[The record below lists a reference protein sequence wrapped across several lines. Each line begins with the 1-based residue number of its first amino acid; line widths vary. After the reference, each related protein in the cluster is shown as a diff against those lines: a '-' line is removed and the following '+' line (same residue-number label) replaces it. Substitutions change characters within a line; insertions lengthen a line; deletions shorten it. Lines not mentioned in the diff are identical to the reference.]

1 MQNRWLI
8 LGLSVLFSA
17 MLWVAGRAQAV
28 ITYQGYLRMGG
39 APANGNYDFIFTLYD
54 DAMAGNQVGVQVR
67 INNKLVRNGLYTVEL
82 DFGPHNV
89 IWNALP
95 ARNRWLEIQ
104 VRPAG
109 GGNFIR
115 LAPRVR
121 IHAAP
126 YAWAAFPVGPAAGD
140 LAGNYPNPLVVGFRG
155 LPLAQF
161 NAANPPNVGDFLFWD
176 GGFWRPA
183 GGVGRAGPVNGALL
197 FWNAGAGLWQP
208 MAVPPVVGNVPVWNG
223 NAWVP
228 GVIPPGGP
236 AGGDLFGN
244 YPNPMVAGLRG
255 RPISPNI
262 PQTGQV
268 LKWDG
273 LMWTPA
279 NDLTDGNFTLPFT
292 GGAAVQNG
300 ATFSI
305 ANPAPTGQA
314 VAISGASASTS
325 GTGILG
331 EATATTG
338 EAYGVIGRSASQS
351 GRGVFGEATASSGN
365 TYGMYGRASSSSG
378 VGVFG
383 EATASSGDTRG
394 ILGRSSSTSGVGVLG
409 EATATTGS
417 VYGVHGRSSSSSGAG
432 VFGEATATAGSV
444 YGVQGRSSSTSGVGV
459 FGEATATSGDTRGI
473 LGRSSS
479 TSGVGVFG
487 EATATSGD
495 TRGIL
500 GRSSSTSGVGVF
512 GEATAT
518 SGDTRGILGRS
529 SSTSGVGV
537 FGEATATSG
546 STRGILGRSS
556 SSSGV
561 GVFGEATATSGN
573 TYGIVGRASSTS
585 GVGVLGEATAT
596 TGNTYGGLFQN
607 PSSSGAGVYGYAQA
621 TTGTNFGVVGRS
633 ESPSGRGVVGV
644 AEASTGTNYGVL
656 GRTNSSAN
664 GWGVYAGGRLGAS
677 GTKSFQ
683 IDHPLRPETHF
694 LNHFCIEAPE
704 PYNLYRGTVTLDAQG
719 EAWVQLPD
727 YFEAIN
733 RDASYHLTPIGAAMP
748 NLHVAVEI
756 QGNRFKIAGGA
767 PFKKVSWEVKAV
779 RNDPWVQQY
788 GYQTEQEKPK
798 EYQGLYLH
806 PELYGQPKE
815 RGIFYTPTQEPAYQ
829 LPAKP

>member
-39 APANGNYDFIFTLYD
+39 APANGNFDFIFTLYD
-54 DAMAGNQVGVQVR
+54 APMAGNQVGAQVR

-82 DFGPHNV
+82 DFGPQNV
-89 IWNALP
+89 VWANLP
-95 ARNRWLEIQ
+95 NRDRWLEIR
-104 VRPAG
+104 VRRVGDA
-109 GGNFIR
+109 NFML

-183 GGVGRAGPVNGALL
+183 GGAGGAGPVNGALL
-197 FWNAGAGLWQP
+197 FWNAGILRWQP
-208 MAVPPVVGNVPVWNG
+208 MAVAPAVGNVPVWNG

-300 ATFSI
+300 ATFAI
-305 ANPAPTGQA
+305 ANPATTGQA

-331 EATATTG
+331 EATATSG
-338 EAYGVIGRSASQS
+338 SVYGVQGRSSSTS
-351 GRGVFGEATASSGN
+351 GIGVFGEATATSGS
-365 TYGMYGRASSSSG
+365 TRGVVGRSSSTSG

-383 EATASSGDTRG
+383 EATATSGSVYG
-394 ILGRSSSTSGVGVLG
+394 VQGRSSSTSGVGVLG
-409 EATATTGS
+409 EATATS
-417 VYGVHGRSSSSSGAG
+417 
-432 VFGEATATAGSV
+432 GSV

-459 FGEATATSGDTRGI
+459 FGEATATSGSVYGVQ
-473 LGRSSS
+473 GRS
-479 TSGVGVFG
+479 
-487 EATATSGD
+487 
-495 TRGIL
+495 
-500 GRSSSTSGVGVF
+500 
-512 GEATAT
+512 
-518 SGDTRGILGRS
+518 
-529 SSTSGVGV
+529 
-537 FGEATATSG
+537 
-546 STRGILGRSS
+546 
-556 SSSGV
+556 
-561 GVFGEATATSGN
+561 
-573 TYGIVGRASSTS
+573 SSTS

-596 TGNTYGGLFQN
+596 SGSVYGVQGRSSSSSGVGVLGEATATSGSVYGVQGRSSSTSGVGVLGEATATSGNTYGVYGHA
-607 PSSSGAGVYGYAQA
+607 SSTAGVGVFGGATATSGPATGGQFFTRSDNGTGVYGYAYS

-664 GWGVYAGGRLGAS
+664 GWGVFANGRLGAS

-694 LNHFCIEAPE
+694 LNHYCIEAPE
-704 PYNLYRGTVTLDAQG
+704 PYNLYRGTVTLDANG

>member
-39 APANGNYDFIFTLYD
+39 APADGNFDFIFTLYD
-54 DAMAGNQVGVQVR
+54 APMAGNQVGVQVN

-82 DFGPHNV
+82 NFGAAN
-89 IWNALP
+89 IWANLP
-95 ARNRWLEIQ
+95 NRDRWLEVR

-109 GGNFIR
+109 GGNFVT

-161 NAANPPNVGDFLFWD
+161 NAANPPRVGDFLFWD
-176 GGFWRPA
+176 GNLWRPA
-183 GGVGRAGPVNGALL
+183 GGAAGVGGPVNGALL
-197 FWNAGAGLWQP
+197 FWNAGVRLWQP
-208 MAVPPVVGNVPVWNG
+208 MGVAPAVGNVPIWNG

-228 GVIPPGGP
+228 GIVPPGGP

-255 RPISPNI
+255 RPVSPNL

-300 ATFSI
+300 ATFAI

-325 GTGILG
+325 GAGIFG

-378 VGVFG
+378 IGVFGEATATSGSTRGVVGRSSSTSGVGVFG
-383 EATASSGDTRG
+383 EATATSGSVYGVQGRASSDSGIGIFGEATATSGSTRG

-409 EATATTGS
+409 EATATSGNTYG
-417 VYGVHGRSSSSSGAG
+417 VYGHA
-432 VFGEATATAGSV
+432 
-444 YGVQGRSSSTSGVGV
+444 SSTAGVGV
-459 FGEATATSGDTRGI
+459 FGGATATSGPATGGQFFTRSDNG
-473 LGRSSS
+473 
-479 TSGVGVFG
+479 T
-487 EATATSGD
+487 
-495 TRGIL
+495 
-500 GRSSSTSGVGVF
+500 
-512 GEATAT
+512 
-518 SGDTRGILGRS
+518 
-529 SSTSGVGV
+529 
-537 FGEATATSG
+537 
-546 STRGILGRSS
+546 
-556 SSSGV
+556 
-561 GVFGEATATSGN
+561 
-573 TYGIVGRASSTS
+573 
-585 GVGVLGEATAT
+585 
-596 TGNTYGGLFQN
+596 
-607 PSSSGAGVYGYAQA
+607 GVYGYAYS

-664 GWGVYAGGRLGAS
+664 GWGVYANGRLGAS

-704 PYNLYRGTVTLDAQG
+704 PYNLYRGTVTLDANG

-815 RGIFYTPTQEPAYQ
+815 RGVFYMLRAEPAYQ
-829 LPAKP
+829 LPAEP

>member
-39 APANGNYDFIFTLYD
+39 APANGNFDFIFTLYD
-54 DAMAGNQVGVQVR
+54 APMAGNQVGAQVR

-82 DFGPHNV
+82 DFGPQNV

-109 GGNFIR
+109 GGNFMT

-126 YAWAAFPVGPAAGD
+126 YAWAAFPVGPAGGD
-140 LAGNYPNPLVVGFRG
+140 LSGNYPNPLVVGFRG

-161 NAANPPNVGDFLFWD
+161 DRVNNPPKVGDFLFWD
-176 GGFWRPA
+176 GNFWRPA
-183 GGVGRAGPVNGALL
+183 GGAGGAGPVNGALL

-300 ATFSI
+300 ATFAI
-305 ANPAPTGQA
+305 DNPATTGQA
-314 VAISGASASTS
+314 IAISGASASTS

-378 VGVFG
+378 IGVFG
-383 EATASSGDTRG
+383 EATATSGSTRG
-394 ILGRSSSTSGVGVLG
+394 VVGRSSSTSGVGVLG
-409 EATATTGS
+409 EATATSGS
-417 VYGVHGRSSSSSGAG
+417 VYGVQGRSSSTSGAG
-432 VFGEATATAGSV
+432 VFGEATATSGSV

-459 FGEATATSGDTRGI
+459 FGEATATSG
-473 LGRSSS
+473 SVY
-479 TSGVGVFG
+479 GVQ
-487 EATATSGD
+487 
-495 TRGIL
+495 
-500 GRSSSTSGVGVF
+500 
-512 GEATAT
+512 
-518 SGDTRGILGRS
+518 GRS

-546 STRGILGRSS
+546 SVYGVQGRSS
-556 SSSGV
+556 STSGA
-561 GVFGEATATSGN
+561 GVFGEATATSGSV
-573 TYGIVGRASSTS
+573 YGVQGRSSSTS
-585 GVGVLGEATAT
+585 GVGVFGEATAT

-607 PSSSGAGVYGYAQA
+607 PSSSGTGVYGYAQA

-656 GRTNSSAN
+656 GRTNSAN
-664 GWGVYAGGRLGAS
+664 GWGVYANGRLGAS
-677 GTKSFQ
+677 GTKAFQ

-815 RGIFYTPTQEPAYQ
+815 RGVFYMLRAEPAYQ
-829 LPAKP
+829 LPAEP

>member
-8 LGLSVLFSA
+8 LGLSVLVSA

-54 DAMAGNQVGVQVR
+54 DPLAGNQVGVQVR
-67 INNKLVRNGLYTVEL
+67 INNKLVKNGLYTVEL

-236 AGGDLFGN
+236 AGGDLLGN
-244 YPNPMVAGLRG
+244 YPNPTVAGLRG
-255 RPISPNI
+255 RPISQNV
-262 PQTGQV
+262 PQVGQV

-273 LMWTPA
+273 MMWTPA
-279 NDLTDGNFTLPFT
+279 NDLTDSNFTLPFS

-300 ATFSI
+300 ATFAI
-305 ANPAPTGQA
+305 ANPATTGQA
-314 VAISGASASTS
+314 IAISGASASTS

-378 VGVFG
+378 IGVFG
-383 EATASSGDTRG
+383 EATATSGSTRG
-394 ILGRSSSTSGVGVLG
+394 VVGRSSSSSGVGVLG
-409 EATATTGS
+409 EATATS
-417 VYGVHGRSSSSSGAG
+417 
-432 VFGEATATAGSV
+432 GSV
-444 YGVQGRSSSTSGVGV
+444 YGVQGRASSTSGVGV

-479 TSGVGVFG
+479 TSGVGV
-487 EATATSGD
+487 
-495 TRGIL
+495 L
-500 GRSSSTSGVGVF
+500 
-512 GEATAT
+512 
-518 SGDTRGILGRS
+518 
-529 SSTSGVGV
+529 
-537 FGEATATSG
+537 GEATATSG
-546 STRGILGRSS
+546 SVYGVQGRASS
-556 SSSGV
+556 TSGV

-585 GVGVLGEATAT
+585 GVGVLGEATAASGSVYGVQGRASST
-596 TGNTYGGLFQN
+596 SGAGVFGEATATSGNTYGGLFQN

-704 PYNLYRGTVTLDAQG
+704 PYNLYRGTVTLDANG

-815 RGIFYTPTQEPAYQ
+815 RGIFYTPTQEPASH

>member
-39 APANGNYDFIFTLYD
+39 APANGNFDFIFTLYD
-54 DAMAGNQVGVQVR
+54 APMAGNQVGAQVR

-82 DFGPHNV
+82 DFGPQNV
-89 IWNALP
+89 VWANLP
-95 ARNRWLEIQ
+95 NRNRWLEIR
-104 VRPAG
+104 VRRVGDA
-109 GGNFIR
+109 NFML

-176 GGFWRPA
+176 GGSWRPA
-183 GGVGRAGPVNGALL
+183 GGAGGAGLVNGALL

-255 RPISPNI
+255 RPVSPNI

-300 ATFSI
+300 ATFAI

-325 GTGILG
+325 GAGIFGEATATTGEAYGVIGRSASQSGRGVFG

-378 VGVFG
+378 IGVFG
-383 EATASSGDTRG
+383 EATATSGSTRG
-394 ILGRSSSTSGVGVLG
+394 VVGRSSSTSGVGVLG
-409 EATATTGS
+409 EATATS
-417 VYGVHGRSSSSSGAG
+417 
-432 VFGEATATAGSV
+432 GSV

-459 FGEATATSGDTRGI
+459 
-473 LGRSSS
+473 L
-479 TSGVGVFG
+479 
-487 EATATSGD
+487 
-495 TRGIL
+495 
-500 GRSSSTSGVGVF
+500 
-512 GEATAT
+512 
-518 SGDTRGILGRS
+518 
-529 SSTSGVGV
+529 
-537 FGEATATSG
+537 GEATATSG
-546 STRGILGRSS
+546 SVYGVQGRSS
-556 SSSGV
+556 STSGI

-607 PSSSGAGVYGYAQA
+607 PSSNGAGVYGYAQA

-683 IDHPLRPETHF
+683 IDHPLHPETHF

>member
-8 LGLSVLFSA
+8 LGLSVLVSA

-54 DAMAGNQVGVQVR
+54 DPMAGNQVGVQVR

-109 GGNFIR
+109 GGNFMR

-155 LPLAQF
+155 LPLAVF

-183 GGVGRAGPVNGALL
+183 GGAGGAGPVNGALL
-197 FWNAGAGLWQP
+197 FWNAGILRWQP
-208 MAVPPVVGNVPVWNG
+208 MAVPPAVGNVPVWNG

-228 GVIPPGGP
+228 GVILPEGP

-255 RPISPNI
+255 RPVSPNL

-273 LMWTPA
+273 MMWTPA

-300 ATFSI
+300 ATFAI

-325 GTGILG
+325 GAGILG

-338 EAYGVIGRSASQS
+338 EAYGVIGRSASQ
-351 GRGVFGEATASSGN
+351 
-365 TYGMYGRASSSSG
+365 
-378 VGVFG
+378 
-383 EATASSGDTRG
+383 
-394 ILGRSSSTSGVGVLG
+394 
-409 EATATTGS
+409 
-417 VYGVHGRSSSSSGAG
+417 
-432 VFGEATATAGSV
+432 
-444 YGVQGRSSSTSGVGV
+444 SGVGV

-500 GRSSSTSGVGVF
+500 GRSSSSSG
-512 GEATAT
+512 
-518 SGDTRGILGRS
+518 I
-529 SSTSGVGV
+529 GV

-546 STRGILGRSS
+546 STRGVVGRS
-556 SSSGV
+556 
-561 GVFGEATATSGN
+561 
-573 TYGIVGRASSTS
+573 SSTS
-585 GVGVLGEATAT
+585 GVGVLGEATATSGSVYGVQGRSSSSSGIGVFGEATAT

-664 GWGVYAGGRLGAS
+664 GWGVYANGRLGAS

-806 PELYGQPKE
+806 PELYGQPQE
-815 RGIFYTPTQEPAYQ
+815 RGVFYMLRTEPTYQ
-829 LPAKP
+829 LPAEP

>member
-8 LGLSVLFSA
+8 LGLSVLCAA
-17 MLWVAGRAQAV
+17 MLWMTGYAQRP
-28 ITYQGYLRMGG
+28 ITYQGYLRIGG
-39 APANGNYDFIFTLYD
+39 VPADGDYDFIFKLF
-54 DAMAGNQVGVQVR
+54 DAAAGGRQVGRDVR
-67 INNKLVRNGLYTVEL
+67 LERVRVRNGVYTVEL
-82 DFGPHNV
+82 DFGLVWGNE
-89 IWNALP
+89 ARLP
-95 ARNRWLEIQ
+95 GFPNLWMSIQ
-104 VRPAG
+104 VRRVGDAA
-109 GGNFIR
+109 FVQ
-115 LAPRVR
+115 LAPR
-121 IHAAP
+121 IKITPTSLAWHAYVA
-126 YAWAAFPVGPAAGD
+126 
-140 LAGNYPNPLVVGFRG
+140 
-155 LPLAQF
+155 
-161 NAANPPNVGDFLFWD
+161 DFATPT
-176 GGFWRPA
+176 GG
-183 GGVGRAGPVNGALL
+183 
-197 FWNAGAGLWQP
+197 
-208 MAVPPVVGNVPVWNG
+208 
-223 NAWVP
+223 
-228 GVIPPGGP
+228 
-236 AGGDLFGN
+236 AGGDLGGF
-244 YPNPMVAGLRG
+244 YPNPVVVGLVGRPIIFPDQNNPLETGDILFWNGVRWNITGGAPAGPANGAVLFWDAANVRWASSAVGGDLMGAFPNPIVKGLFG
-255 RPISPNI
+255 RPISPNV
-262 PQTGQV
+262 PQAGQV

-273 LMWTPA
+273 TMWTPS
-279 NDLTDGNFTLPFT
+279 NDLTDGNFALPYT
-292 GGAAVQNG
+292 GSAAVPNG
-300 ATFSI
+300 ATFAI

-314 VAISGASASTS
+314 VGIAGASASTS
-325 GTGILG
+325 GAGILG

-378 VGVFG
+378 IGVFG
-383 EATASSGDTRG
+383 EATATSGSTRG
-394 ILGRSSSTSGVGVLG
+394 VVGRSSSTSGVGVLG
-409 EATATTGS
+409 EATATS
-417 VYGVHGRSSSSSGAG
+417 
-432 VFGEATATAGSV
+432 GSV
-444 YGVQGRSSSTSGVGV
+444 YGVQGRSSSTSGAGV
-459 FGEATATSGDTRGI
+459 FGEATASSGNTYGMY
-473 LGRSSS
+473 GRASS

-487 EATATSGD
+487 EATASSGN
-495 TRGIL
+495 TYGMY
-500 GRSSSTSGVGVF
+500 GR
-512 GEATAT
+512 A
-518 SGDTRGILGRS
+518 

-546 STRGILGRSS
+546 SVYGVQGRAS
-556 SSSGV
+556 SSSGI
-561 GVFGEATATSGN
+561 GVFGEATATSGS
-573 TYGIVGRASSTS
+573 TRGVVGRSSSTS
-585 GVGVLGEATAT
+585 GVGVFGEATAT

-704 PYNLYRGTVTLDAQG
+704 PYNLYRGTVTLDARG

-779 RNDPWVQQY
+779 RNDLWVQQY

-806 PELYGQPKE
+806 PELYGQPQE
-815 RGIFYTPTQEPAYQ
+815 RGVFYMLRTEPAYQ
-829 LPAKP
+829 LPVEP

>member
-39 APANGNYDFIFTLYD
+39 APANGNFDFIFTLYD
-54 DAMAGNQVGVQVR
+54 APMAGNQVGAQVR

-82 DFGPHNV
+82 DFGPQNV

-109 GGNFIR
+109 GGNFMT

-126 YAWAAFPVGPAAGD
+126 YAWAAFPVGPAGGD

-161 NAANPPNVGDFLFWD
+161 DRVNNPPKVGDFLFWD
-176 GGFWRPA
+176 GNFWRPA
-183 GGVGRAGPVNGALL
+183 GGAGGAGLVNGALL
-197 FWNAGAGLWQP
+197 FWNAGILRWQP
-208 MAVPPVVGNVPVWNG
+208 MAVAPAVGNVPVWNG

-300 ATFSI
+300 ATFAI

-325 GTGILG
+325 GAGIFG

-378 VGVFG
+378 IGVFG
-383 EATASSGDTRG
+383 EATATSGSTRG
-394 ILGRSSSTSGVGVLG
+394 VVGRSSSTSGVGVLG
-409 EATATTGS
+409 EATATS
-417 VYGVHGRSSSSSGAG
+417 
-432 VFGEATATAGSV
+432 GSV

-459 FGEATATSGDTRGI
+459 F
-473 LGRSSS
+473 
-479 TSGVGVFG
+479 
-487 EATATSGD
+487 
-495 TRGIL
+495 
-500 GRSSSTSGVGVF
+500 
-512 GEATAT
+512 
-518 SGDTRGILGRS
+518 
-529 SSTSGVGV
+529 
-537 FGEATATSG
+537 
-546 STRGILGRSS
+546 
-556 SSSGV
+556 
-561 GVFGEATATSGN
+561 
-573 TYGIVGRASSTS
+573 
-585 GVGVLGEATAT
+585 GEATAT

-694 LNHFCIEAPE
+694 LNHYCIEAPE

-815 RGIFYTPTQEPAYQ
+815 RGVFYMLRAEPAYQ
-829 LPAKP
+829 LPAEP

>member
-300 ATFSI
+300 ATFAI
-305 ANPAPTGQA
+305 ANPATTGQA

-378 VGVFG
+378 IGVFG
-383 EATASSGDTRG
+383 EATATSGSTRG
-394 ILGRSSSTSGVGVLG
+394 VVGRSSSTSGVGVLG
-409 EATATTGS
+409 EATATS
-417 VYGVHGRSSSSSGAG
+417 
-432 VFGEATATAGSV
+432 GSV

-459 FGEATATSGDTRGI
+459 FGEATATSGSVYGVQ
-473 LGRSSS
+473 GR
-479 TSGVGVFG
+479 
-487 EATATSGD
+487 A
-495 TRGIL
+495 
-500 GRSSSTSGVGVF
+500 
-512 GEATAT
+512 
-518 SGDTRGILGRS
+518 

-546 STRGILGRSS
+546 SVYGVQGRSS
-556 SSSGV
+556 STSGV

-815 RGIFYTPTQEPAYQ
+815 RGVFYMLRAEPAYQ
-829 LPAKP
+829 LPAEP

>member
-8 LGLSVLFSA
+8 LGLSVLVSA
-17 MLWVAGRAQAV
+17 MLWVAGRTQAV

-39 APANGNYDFIFTLYD
+39 APANGNFDFIFTLYD
-54 DAMAGNQVGVQVR
+54 APMAGNQVGAQVR

-82 DFGPHNV
+82 DFGPQNV
-89 IWNALP
+89 VWANLP
-95 ARNRWLEIQ
+95 NRNRWLEIR
-104 VRPAG
+104 VRRVGDA
-109 GGNFIR
+109 NFML

-161 NAANPPNVGDFLFWD
+161 DRVNNPPKVGDFLFWD
-176 GGFWRPA
+176 GNFWKPA
-183 GGVGRAGPVNGALL
+183 GGAAGGPVNGALL
-197 FWNAGAGLWQP
+197 FWNAGIRLWQP
-208 MAVPPVVGNVPVWNG
+208 MGVAPAVGNVPVWNG

-255 RPISPNI
+255 RPVSPNI

-300 ATFSI
+300 ATFAI
-305 ANPAPTGQA
+305 ANPATTGQA
-314 VAISGASASTS
+314 IAISGASASTS

-338 EAYGVIGRSASQS
+338 KAYGVIGRSASQS
-351 GRGVFGEATASSGN
+351 GRGVFGEATA
-365 TYGMYGRASSSSG
+365 
-378 VGVFG
+378 
-383 EATASSGDTRG
+383 
-394 ILGRSSSTSGVGVLG
+394 
-409 EATATTGS
+409 TTGN
-417 VYGVHGRSSSSSGAG
+417 
-432 VFGEATATAGSV
+432 
-444 YGVQGRSSSTSGVGV
+444 
-459 FGEATATSGDTRGI
+459 TRGI

-479 TSGVGVFG
+479 TSGVGVF
-487 EATATSGD
+487 
-495 TRGIL
+495 
-500 GRSSSTSGVGVF
+500 
-512 GEATAT
+512 
-518 SGDTRGILGRS
+518 
-529 SSTSGVGV
+529 
-537 FGEATATSG
+537 
-546 STRGILGRSS
+546 
-556 SSSGV
+556 
-561 GVFGEATATSGN
+561 
-573 TYGIVGRASSTS
+573 
-585 GVGVLGEATAT
+585 GEATAT

-704 PYNLYRGTVTLDAQG
+704 PYNLYRGTVTLDADG

>member
-8 LGLSVLFSA
+8 LGLSVLVSA

-82 DFGPHNV
+82 DFGPQNV

-109 GGNFIR
+109 GGNFMT

-176 GGFWRPA
+176 GGSWRPA
-183 GGVGRAGPVNGALL
+183 GGAGGAGLVNGALL

-255 RPISPNI
+255 RPVSPNI

-300 ATFSI
+300 ATFAI
-305 ANPAPTGQA
+305 ANPATTGQA

-325 GTGILG
+325 GAGIFGEATATTGEAYGAIGRSASQSGRGVFG

-378 VGVFG
+378 IGVFG
-383 EATASSGDTRG
+383 EATATSGSTRG
-394 ILGRSSSTSGVGVLG
+394 VVGRSSSTSGVGVLG
-409 EATATTGS
+409 EATATSGS
-417 VYGVHGRSSSSSGAG
+417 VYGVQGRSSSTSGIG
-432 VFGEATATAGSV
+432 VLGEATATSGSV

-459 FGEATATSGDTRGI
+459 
-473 LGRSSS
+473 L
-479 TSGVGVFG
+479 
-487 EATATSGD
+487 
-495 TRGIL
+495 
-500 GRSSSTSGVGVF
+500 
-512 GEATAT
+512 
-518 SGDTRGILGRS
+518 
-529 SSTSGVGV
+529 
-537 FGEATATSG
+537 GEATATSG
-546 STRGILGRSS
+546 SVYGVQGRSS
-556 SSSGV
+556 STSGI

-607 PSSSGAGVYGYAQA
+607 PSSNGAGVYGYAQA

-656 GRTNSSAN
+656 GRTNSSTN

>member
-8 LGLSVLFSA
+8 LGMSVLVSA

-54 DAMAGNQVGVQVR
+54 DPLAGNQVGVQVR

-82 DFGPHNV
+82 DFGPQNV

-155 LPLAQF
+155 LPLAVF

-255 RPISPNI
+255 RPVSPI
-262 PQTGQV
+262 PPQTGQV

-300 ATFSI
+300 ATFAI

-325 GTGILG
+325 GAGILGEATATTGEAYGVIGRSASQSGRGVFG

-378 VGVFG
+378 IGVFG
-383 EATASSGDTRG
+383 EATATSGSTRG
-394 ILGRSSSTSGVGVLG
+394 VVGRSSSTSGVGVLG
-409 EATATTGS
+409 EATATS
-417 VYGVHGRSSSSSGAG
+417 
-432 VFGEATATAGSV
+432 GSV

-459 FGEATATSGDTRGI
+459 
-473 LGRSSS
+473 L
-479 TSGVGVFG
+479 
-487 EATATSGD
+487 
-495 TRGIL
+495 
-500 GRSSSTSGVGVF
+500 
-512 GEATAT
+512 
-518 SGDTRGILGRS
+518 
-529 SSTSGVGV
+529 
-537 FGEATATSG
+537 GEATATSG
-546 STRGILGRSS
+546 SVYGVQGRASS
-556 SSSGV
+556 TSGV
-561 GVFGEATATSGN
+561 GVLGEATATSGSVYGVQGRASSTSGIGVFGEATASSGN

-607 PSSSGAGVYGYAQA
+607 PSSNGAGVYGYAQA

-815 RGIFYTPTQEPAYQ
+815 RGIFYTPAQEPASH

>member
-300 ATFSI
+300 ATFAI
-305 ANPAPTGQA
+305 ANPATTGQA

-378 VGVFG
+378 IGVFG
-383 EATASSGDTRG
+383 EATATSGSTRG
-394 ILGRSSSTSGVGVLG
+394 VVGRSSSTSGVGVLG
-409 EATATTGS
+409 EATATS
-417 VYGVHGRSSSSSGAG
+417 
-432 VFGEATATAGSV
+432 GSV

-459 FGEATATSGDTRGI
+459 FGEATATSGSVYGVQ
-473 LGRSSS
+473 GR
-479 TSGVGVFG
+479 
-487 EATATSGD
+487 A
-495 TRGIL
+495 
-500 GRSSSTSGVGVF
+500 
-512 GEATAT
+512 
-518 SGDTRGILGRS
+518 

-546 STRGILGRSS
+546 SVYGVQGRSS
-556 SSSGV
+556 STSGV

-767 PFKKVSWEVKAV
+767 PYKKVSWEVKAV

-815 RGIFYTPTQEPAYQ
+815 RGVFYMLRAEPAYQ
-829 LPAKP
+829 LPAEP

>member
-1 MQNRWLI
+1 MTMQNRWLI
-8 LGLSVLFSA
+8 LGLSVLVSA

-54 DAMAGNQVGVQVR
+54 DPLAGNQVGVQVR

-155 LPLAQF
+155 LPLAVF

-183 GGVGRAGPVNGALL
+183 GGAGGAGPVNGALL
-197 FWNAGAGLWQP
+197 FWNAGILRWQP
-208 MAVPPVVGNVPVWNG
+208 MAVAPAVGNVPVWNG
-223 NAWVP
+223 NAWAP

-255 RPISPNI
+255 RPVSPNI

-300 ATFSI
+300 TTFAI

-351 GRGVFGEATASSGN
+351 GRGVFGEATATTGEAYGVIGRSASQSGRGVFGEATASSGN

-378 VGVFG
+378 IGVFG
-383 EATASSGDTRG
+383 EATATSGSTRG
-394 ILGRSSSTSGVGVLG
+394 VVGRSSSTSGVGV
-409 EATATTGS
+409 
-417 VYGVHGRSSSSSGAG
+417 
-432 VFGEATATAGSV
+432 FGEATATSGSV

-459 FGEATATSGDTRGI
+459 FGEATATSG
-473 LGRSSS
+473 SVY
-479 TSGVGVFG
+479 GVQ
-487 EATATSGD
+487 
-495 TRGIL
+495 
-500 GRSSSTSGVGVF
+500 
-512 GEATAT
+512 
-518 SGDTRGILGRS
+518 GRS

-546 STRGILGRSS
+546 SVYGVQGRSS
-556 SSSGV
+556 STSGV

-573 TYGIVGRASSTS
+573 TYG
-585 GVGVLGEATAT
+585 
-596 TGNTYGGLFQN
+596 GLFQN
-607 PSSSGAGVYGYAQA
+607 PSSSGTGVYGYAQA

-664 GWGVYAGGRLGAS
+664 GWGVYANGRLGAS
-677 GTKSFQ
+677 GTKAFQ

-815 RGIFYTPTQEPAYQ
+815 RGVFYMLRAEPAYQ
-829 LPAKP
+829 LPAEP

>member
-28 ITYQGYLRMGG
+28 ITYQGYL
-39 APANGNYDFIFTLYD
+39 Y
-54 DAMAGNQVGVQVR
+54 GVQ
-67 INNKLVRNGLYTVEL
+67 
-82 DFGPHNV
+82 
-89 IWNALP
+89 
-95 ARNRWLEIQ
+95 
-104 VRPAG
+104 
-109 GGNFIR
+109 
-115 LAPRVR
+115 
-121 IHAAP
+121 
-126 YAWAAFPVGPAAGD
+126 
-140 LAGNYPNPLVVGFRG
+140 
-155 LPLAQF
+155 
-161 NAANPPNVGDFLFWD
+161 
-176 GGFWRPA
+176 
-183 GGVGRAGPVNGALL
+183 
-197 FWNAGAGLWQP
+197 
-208 MAVPPVVGNVPVWNG
+208 
-223 NAWVP
+223 
-228 GVIPPGGP
+228 
-236 AGGDLFGN
+236 
-244 YPNPMVAGLRG
+244 
-255 RPISPNI
+255 
-262 PQTGQV
+262 
-268 LKWDG
+268 
-273 LMWTPA
+273 
-279 NDLTDGNFTLPFT
+279 
-292 GGAAVQNG
+292 
-300 ATFSI
+300 
-305 ANPAPTGQA
+305 
-314 VAISGASASTS
+314 
-325 GTGILG
+325 
-331 EATATTG
+331 
-338 EAYGVIGRSASQS
+338 
-351 GRGVFGEATASSGN
+351 
-365 TYGMYGRASSSSG
+365 GRASSTSG

-409 EATATTGS
+409 EATATSGS
-417 VYGVHGRSSSSSGAG
+417 VYGVQGRASSTSGVG
-432 VFGEATATAGSV
+432 VFGEATATSGSV

-459 FGEATATSGDTRGI
+459 FGEATAT
-473 LGRSSS
+473 
-479 TSGVGVFG
+479 
-487 EATATSGD
+487 
-495 TRGIL
+495 
-500 GRSSSTSGVGVF
+500 
-512 GEATAT
+512 
-518 SGDTRGILGRS
+518 
-529 SSTSGVGV
+529 
-537 FGEATATSG
+537 
-546 STRGILGRSS
+546 
-556 SSSGV
+556 
-561 GVFGEATATSGN
+561 
-573 TYGIVGRASSTS
+573 
-585 GVGVLGEATAT
+585 

-607 PSSSGAGVYGYAQA
+607 PSSSGICVYGYAQA

>member
-8 LGLSVLFSA
+8 LGLSVLVSA

-39 APANGNYDFIFTLYD
+39 APANGNFDFIFTLYD
-54 DAMAGNQVGVQVR
+54 APMAGNQVGAQVR

-82 DFGPHNV
+82 DFGPQNV
-89 IWNALP
+89 VWANLP
-95 ARNRWLEIQ
+95 NRNRWLEIR
-104 VRPAG
+104 VRRVGDA
-109 GGNFIR
+109 NFML

-183 GGVGRAGPVNGALL
+183 GGAGGAGLVNGALL

-255 RPISPNI
+255 RPVSPNI

-300 ATFSI
+300 ATFAI

-378 VGVFG
+378 IGVFG
-383 EATASSGDTRG
+383 EATATSGSTRG
-394 ILGRSSSTSGVGVLG
+394 VVGRSSSTSGVGVLG
-409 EATATTGS
+409 EATATS
-417 VYGVHGRSSSSSGAG
+417 
-432 VFGEATATAGSV
+432 GSV

-459 FGEATATSGDTRGI
+459 FGEATATSGSVYGVQ
-473 LGRSSS
+473 GRSSS
-479 TSGVGVFG
+479 TSGVGVLG
-487 EATATSGD
+487 EATATTGSVYGVQ
-495 TRGIL
+495 
-500 GRSSSTSGVGVF
+500 GR
-512 GEATAT
+512 A
-518 SGDTRGILGRS
+518 

-546 STRGILGRSS
+546 SVYGVQGRASSTSGI
-556 SSSGV
+556 

-607 PSSSGAGVYGYAQA
+607 PSSSGIGVYGYAQA

-815 RGIFYTPTQEPAYQ
+815 RGVFYMLRAEPAYQ

>member
-155 LPLAQF
+155 LPLAVF

-176 GGFWRPA
+176 GNFWRPA
-183 GGVGRAGPVNGALL
+183 GGAGGAGPVNGALL

-255 RPISPNI
+255 RPVSPNV
-262 PQTGQV
+262 PQVGQV

-273 LMWTPA
+273 LMWTPS

-300 ATFSI
+300 ATFAI

-378 VGVFG
+378 IGVFG
-383 EATASSGDTRG
+383 EATATSGSTRG
-394 ILGRSSSTSGVGVLG
+394 VVGRSSSTSGVGVLG
-409 EATATTGS
+409 EATATS
-417 VYGVHGRSSSSSGAG
+417 
-432 VFGEATATAGSV
+432 GSV

-459 FGEATATSGDTRGI
+459 FGEATATTGSVYGVQ
-473 LGRSSS
+473 GRASS
-479 TSGVGVFG
+479 TSGIGVFG
-487 EATATSGD
+487 EATA
-495 TRGIL
+495 I
-500 GRSSSTSGVGVF
+500 
-512 GEATAT
+512 
-518 SGDTRGILGRS
+518 
-529 SSTSGVGV
+529 
-537 FGEATATSG
+537 
-546 STRGILGRSS
+546 
-556 SSSGV
+556 
-561 GVFGEATATSGN
+561 SGN

-607 PSSSGAGVYGYAQA
+607 PSSSGIGVYGYAQA

-798 EYQGLYLH
+798 GYQGLYLH
-806 PELYGQPKE
+806 PELYGQPQE
-815 RGIFYTPTQEPAYQ
+815 RGVFYMLRTEPTYQ
-829 LPAKP
+829 LPAEP

>member
-1 MQNRWLI
+1 MTMQNRWLI
-8 LGLSVLFSA
+8 LGMSVLVSA

-39 APANGNYDFIFTLYD
+39 APANGNFDFIFTLYD
-54 DAMAGNQVGVQVR
+54 APMAGNQVGAPVR

-82 DFGPHNV
+82 DFGPQNV

-109 GGNFIR
+109 GGNFMT

-183 GGVGRAGPVNGALL
+183 GGAGGAGLVNGALL
-197 FWNAGAGLWQP
+197 FWNAGILRWQP
-208 MAVPPVVGNVPVWNG
+208 MAVAPAVGNVPVWNG

-300 ATFSI
+300 ATFAI
-305 ANPAPTGQA
+305 ANPASTGQA

-365 TYGMYGRASSSSG
+365 TYGMYGRASS
-378 VGVFG
+378 
-383 EATASSGDTRG
+383 T
-394 ILGRSSSTSGVGVLG
+394 
-409 EATATTGS
+409 
-417 VYGVHGRSSSSSGAG
+417 
-432 VFGEATATAGSV
+432 
-444 YGVQGRSSSTSGVGV
+444 
-459 FGEATATSGDTRGI
+459 
-473 LGRSSS
+473 
-479 TSGVGVFG
+479 
-487 EATATSGD
+487 
-495 TRGIL
+495 
-500 GRSSSTSGVGVF
+500 
-512 GEATAT
+512 
-518 SGDTRGILGRS
+518 
-529 SSTSGVGV
+529 
-537 FGEATATSG
+537 
-546 STRGILGRSS
+546 
-556 SSSGV
+556 SGV

-704 PYNLYRGTVTLDAQG
+704 PYNLYRGTVTLDANG

-815 RGIFYTPTQEPAYQ
+815 RGIFYTPAQEPASH

>member
-1 MQNRWLI
+1 MTMQNRWLI
-8 LGLSVLFSA
+8 LGLSVLVSA

-82 DFGPHNV
+82 DFGPQNV

-109 GGNFIR
+109 GGNFMR

-155 LPLAQF
+155 LPLAVF

-183 GGVGRAGPVNGALL
+183 GGAGGAGPVNGALL
-197 FWNAGAGLWQP
+197 FWNAGILRWQP
-208 MAVPPVVGNVPVWNG
+208 MAVAPAVGNVPVWNG

-255 RPISPNI
+255 RPVSPNI

-300 ATFSI
+300 ATFAI

-325 GTGILG
+325 GAGILG

-378 VGVFG
+378 
-383 EATASSGDTRG
+383 
-394 ILGRSSSTSGVGVLG
+394 I
-409 EATATTGS
+409 
-417 VYGVHGRSSSSSGAG
+417 G
-432 VFGEATATAGSV
+432 VFGEATATSGSTR
-444 YGVQGRSSSTSGVGV
+444 GVVGRSSSTSGVGV
-459 FGEATATSGDTRGI
+459 FGEATATSG
-473 LGRSSS
+473 SVY
-479 TSGVGVFG
+479 GVQ
-487 EATATSGD
+487 
-495 TRGIL
+495 
-500 GRSSSTSGVGVF
+500 
-512 GEATAT
+512 
-518 SGDTRGILGRS
+518 GRS

-556 SSSGV
+556 S
-561 GVFGEATATSGN
+561 
-573 TYGIVGRASSTS
+573 TS

-596 TGNTYGGLFQN
+596 SGNTYGVYGHA
-607 PSSSGAGVYGYAQA
+607 SSTAGVGVFGGATATSGPATGGQFFTRSDNGTGVYGYAYS

-664 GWGVYAGGRLGAS
+664 GWGVYANGRLGAS

-694 LNHFCIEAPE
+694 LNHYCIEAPE

-748 NLHVAVEI
+748 NLHVAAEI

-815 RGIFYTPTQEPAYQ
+815 RGVFYMLRAEPAYQ
-829 LPAKP
+829 LPAEP

>member
-8 LGLSVLFSA
+8 LGLSVLVSA

-54 DAMAGNQVGVQVR
+54 DPMAGNQVGVQVR

-109 GGNFIR
+109 GGNFMR

-155 LPLAQF
+155 LPLAVF
-161 NAANPPNVGDFLFWD
+161 NAANPPNVGDFLFWN
-176 GGFWRPA
+176 GNFWRPA
-183 GGVGRAGPVNGALL
+183 GGAGGAGPVNGALL
-197 FWNAGAGLWQP
+197 FWNAGILRWQP
-208 MAVPPVVGNVPVWNG
+208 MAVPPAVGNVPIWNG
-223 NAWVP
+223 NAWAP

-255 RPISPNI
+255 RPVSPNL

-273 LMWTPA
+273 MMWTPA

-300 ATFSI
+300 ATFAI
-305 ANPAPTGQA
+305 ANPASTGQA

-325 GTGILG
+325 GAGILG

-338 EAYGVIGRSASQS
+338 EAYGVIGRSASES

-365 TYGMYGRASSSSG
+365 TYGMYGRASSTSG
-378 VGVFG
+378 VGVLG
-383 EATASSGDTRG
+383 EATATSGDTRGILGRSSSTSGVGVLGEATATSGDTRG

-409 EATATTGS
+409 EATATTGNT
-417 VYGVHGRSSSSSGAG
+417 YGIAGRASSTSGAG
-432 VFGEATATAGSV
+432 VFGEATAT
-444 YGVQGRSSSTSGVGV
+444 T
-459 FGEATATSGDTRGI
+459 
-473 LGRSSS
+473 
-479 TSGVGVFG
+479 
-487 EATATSGD
+487 
-495 TRGIL
+495 
-500 GRSSSTSGVGVF
+500 
-512 GEATAT
+512 
-518 SGDTRGILGRS
+518 
-529 SSTSGVGV
+529 
-537 FGEATATSG
+537 
-546 STRGILGRSS
+546 
-556 SSSGV
+556 
-561 GVFGEATATSGN
+561 GN

-621 TTGTNFGVVGRS
+621 TTGTNYGVVGRS

-815 RGIFYTPTQEPAYQ
+815 RGVFYMLRTEPAYQ
-829 LPAKP
+829 LPAEP

>member
-8 LGLSVLFSA
+8 LGLSVLVSA

-39 APANGNYDFIFTLYD
+39 APANGNFDFIFTLYD
-54 DAMAGNQVGVQVR
+54 APMAGNQVGAQVR

-82 DFGPHNV
+82 DFGPQNV

-109 GGNFIR
+109 GGNFMT

-155 LPLAQF
+155 LPLAVF

-176 GGFWRPA
+176 GNFWKPA

-244 YPNPMVAGLRG
+244 YPNPMVVGLCG
-255 RPISPNI
+255 RPVSPNI
-262 PQTGQV
+262 PRTGQV

-300 ATFSI
+300 ATFAI
-305 ANPAPTGQA
+305 DNPAPTGQA

-351 GRGVFGEATASSGN
+351 GRGVFGEATATTGN
-365 TYGMYGRASSSSG
+365 TYGIVGRASSDSG
-378 VGVFG
+378 IGVFG
-383 EATASSGDTRG
+383 EATATSGSTRG
-394 ILGRSSSTSGVGVLG
+394 VVGRSSSTSGVGVLG
-409 EATATTGS
+409 EATATS
-417 VYGVHGRSSSSSGAG
+417 
-432 VFGEATATAGSV
+432 GSV

-459 FGEATATSGDTRGI
+459 FGEATATSG
-473 LGRSSS
+473 SVY
-479 TSGVGVFG
+479 GVQ
-487 EATATSGD
+487 
-495 TRGIL
+495 
-500 GRSSSTSGVGVF
+500 
-512 GEATAT
+512 
-518 SGDTRGILGRS
+518 GRS

-546 STRGILGRSS
+546 SVYGVQGRSS
-556 SSSGV
+556 STSGVGVFGEATATSGSVYGVQGRASSTSGV

-704 PYNLYRGTVTLDAQG
+704 PYNLYRGTVTLDANG

-767 PFKKVSWEVKAV
+767 PFKKVSWEVKSV

>member
-8 LGLSVLFSA
+8 LGLSVLVSA

-39 APANGNYDFIFTLYD
+39 APANGNFDFIFTLYD
-54 DAMAGNQVGVQVR
+54 APMAGNQVGAQVR

-82 DFGPHNV
+82 DFGPQNV

-109 GGNFIR
+109 GGNFMT

-126 YAWAAFPVGPAAGD
+126 YAWAAFPVGPAGGD

-161 NAANPPNVGDFLFWD
+161 DRVNNPPKVGDFLFWD
-176 GGFWRPA
+176 GSFWKTCRRRCGQDCERRPL
-183 GGVGRAGPVNGALL
+183 VLER
-197 FWNAGAGLWQP
+197 WHTLWQP
-208 MAVPPVVGNVPVWNG
+208 MGVPPAVGNVPVWNG

-255 RPISPNI
+255 RPVSPNI

-351 GRGVFGEATASSGN
+351 GRGVFGEATATTGEAYGVIGRSASQSGRGVFGEATASSGN

-378 VGVFG
+378 IGVFG
-383 EATASSGDTRG
+383 EATATSGSTRG
-394 ILGRSSSTSGVGVLG
+394 VVGRSSSTSGVGVLG
-409 EATATTGS
+409 EATATS
-417 VYGVHGRSSSSSGAG
+417 
-432 VFGEATATAGSV
+432 GSV

-459 FGEATATSGDTRGI
+459 FGEATATSGSVYGVQGRSSSTSGVGVFGEATATSGSVYGVQGRSSSTSGVGVFGEATATTGSTRGI

-487 EATATSGD
+487 EATAT
-495 TRGIL
+495 
-500 GRSSSTSGVGVF
+500 
-512 GEATAT
+512 
-518 SGDTRGILGRS
+518 
-529 SSTSGVGV
+529 
-537 FGEATATSG
+537 
-546 STRGILGRSS
+546 
-556 SSSGV
+556 
-561 GVFGEATATSGN
+561 
-573 TYGIVGRASSTS
+573 
-585 GVGVLGEATAT
+585 

-607 PSSSGAGVYGYAQA
+607 PSSSGTGVYGYAQA

-664 GWGVYAGGRLGAS
+664 GWGVYANGRLGAS
-677 GTKSFQ
+677 GTKAFQ

-704 PYNLYRGTVTLDAQG
+704 PYNLYRGTVTLDAQ
-719 EAWVQLPD
+719 
-727 YFEAIN
+727 
-733 RDASYHLTPIGAAMP
+733 RRSMGATAR
-748 NLHVAVEI
+748 L
-756 QGNRFKIAGGA
+756 
-767 PFKKVSWEVKAV
+767 
-779 RNDPWVQQY
+779 
-788 GYQTEQEKPK
+788 
-798 EYQGLYLH
+798 L
-806 PELYGQPKE
+806 
-815 RGIFYTPTQEPAYQ
+815 RGD
-829 LPAKP
+829 

>member
-1 MQNRWLI
+1 MTMQNRWLI

-155 LPLAQF
+155 LPLAVF

-244 YPNPMVAGLRG
+244 YPNPMVVGLCG
-255 RPISPNI
+255 RPVSPNI
-262 PQTGQV
+262 PRTGQV

-300 ATFSI
+300 ATFAI
-305 ANPAPTGQA
+305 DNPAPTGQA

-351 GRGVFGEATASSGN
+351 GRGVFGEATATTGEAYGVIGRSASQSGRGVFGEATATTGEAYGVIGRSASQSGRGVFGEATASSGN

-378 VGVFG
+378 IGVFG
-383 EATASSGDTRG
+383 EATATSGSTRG
-394 ILGRSSSTSGVGVLG
+394 VVGRSSSTSGVGVLG
-409 EATATTGS
+409 EATATS
-417 VYGVHGRSSSSSGAG
+417 
-432 VFGEATATAGSV
+432 GSV

-459 FGEATATSGDTRGI
+459 FGEATATSGSVYGVQ
-473 LGRSSS
+473 GRSSS
-479 TSGVGVFG
+479 TSGVGV
-487 EATATSGD
+487 
-495 TRGIL
+495 L
-500 GRSSSTSGVGVF
+500 
-512 GEATAT
+512 
-518 SGDTRGILGRS
+518 
-529 SSTSGVGV
+529 
-537 FGEATATSG
+537 GEATATSG
-546 STRGILGRSS
+546 SVYGVQGRSS
-556 SSSGV
+556 STSGA

-596 TGNTYGGLFQN
+596 SGNTYGGLFQN
-607 PSSSGAGVYGYAQA
+607 PSSSGIGVYGYAQA

-664 GWGVYAGGRLGAS
+664 GWGVYANGRLGAS

-815 RGIFYTPTQEPAYQ
+815 RGVFYMLRAEPAYQ
-829 LPAKP
+829 LPAEP

>member
-17 MLWVAGRAQAV
+17 MLWVAGRAQAE

-39 APANGNYDFIFTLYD
+39 APANGNFDFIFTLYD
-54 DAMAGNQVGVQVR
+54 APMAGNQVGAQVR

-82 DFGPHNV
+82 DFGPQNV
-89 IWNALP
+89 VWANLP
-95 ARNRWLEIQ
+95 NRNRWLEIR
-104 VRPAG
+104 VRRVGDA
-109 GGNFIR
+109 NFML

-176 GGFWRPA
+176 GGSWRPA
-183 GGVGRAGPVNGALL
+183 GGAGGAGLVNGALL

-255 RPISPNI
+255 RPVSPNI

-300 ATFSI
+300 ATFAI

-325 GTGILG
+325 GAGILG

-378 VGVFG
+378 IGVFG
-383 EATASSGDTRG
+383 EATASSGNTYGMYGRASSSSGIGVFGEATATSGSTRG
-394 ILGRSSSTSGVGVLG
+394 VVGRSSSTSGVGV
-409 EATATTGS
+409 
-417 VYGVHGRSSSSSGAG
+417 
-432 VFGEATATAGSV
+432 FGEATATSGSV

-459 FGEATATSGDTRGI
+459 FGEATATSG
-473 LGRSSS
+473 SVY
-479 TSGVGVFG
+479 GVQ
-487 EATATSGD
+487 
-495 TRGIL
+495 
-500 GRSSSTSGVGVF
+500 
-512 GEATAT
+512 
-518 SGDTRGILGRS
+518 GRS

-546 STRGILGRSS
+546 SVY
-556 SSSGV
+556 GV
-561 GVFGEATATSGN
+561 Q
-573 TYGIVGRASSTS
+573 GRASSTS

-596 TGNTYGGLFQN
+596 SGSVYGVQGRASSTSGVGVLGEATATSGNTYGGLFQN
-607 PSSSGAGVYGYAQA
+607 PSSSGIGVYGYAQA

-683 IDHPLRPETHF
+683 IDHPLHPETHF

-704 PYNLYRGTVTLDAQG
+704 PYNLYRGTVTLDANG

-815 RGIFYTPTQEPAYQ
+815 RGIFYMLRAEPAYQ
-829 LPAKP
+829 LPAEP

>member
-39 APANGNYDFIFTLYD
+39 APANGNFDFIFTLYND
-54 DAMAGNQVGVQVR
+54 PLAGNQVGVQVR
-67 INNKLVRNGLYTVEL
+67 INNKLVKNGLYTVEL
-82 DFGPHNV
+82 DFGPQNV

-109 GGNFIR
+109 GGNFMT

-183 GGVGRAGPVNGALL
+183 GGAGGAGPVNGALL
-197 FWNAGAGLWQP
+197 FWNAGILRWQP
-208 MAVPPVVGNVPVWNG
+208 MAVAPAVGNVPVWNG

-228 GVIPPGGP
+228 SVIPPGGP

-255 RPISPNI
+255 RPVSPNL

-305 ANPAPTGQA
+305 ANPAPTGQSVGIA
-314 VAISGASASTS
+314 GASASTS
-325 GTGILG
+325 GAGIFG

-351 GRGVFGEATASSGN
+351 GRGVFGEATASSGS
-365 TYGMYGRASSSSG
+365 TYGVQGRASSDSG

-394 ILGRSSSTSGVGVLG
+394 ILGRSSSTSGVGV
-409 EATATTGS
+409 
-417 VYGVHGRSSSSSGAG
+417 
-432 VFGEATATAGSV
+432 FGEATASSGSA
-444 YGVQGRSSSTSGVGV
+444 YGVQGRASSTSGVGV
-459 FGEATATSGDTRGI
+459 FGEATAS
-473 LGRSSS
+473 
-479 TSGVGVFG
+479 
-487 EATATSGD
+487 
-495 TRGIL
+495 
-500 GRSSSTSGVGVF
+500 
-512 GEATAT
+512 

-561 GVFGEATATSGN
+561 GVLGEATATSGN
-573 TYGIVGRASSTS
+573 TYGVYGHASSTA
-585 GVGVLGEATAT
+585 GVGVFGGATAT
-596 TGNTYGGLFQN
+596 SGPATGGQFFTRSDNGT
-607 PSSSGAGVYGYAQA
+607 GVYGYAYS

-664 GWGVYAGGRLGAS
+664 GWGVYANGRLGAS

-704 PYNLYRGTVTLDAQG
+704 PYNLYRGTVTLDANG

-767 PFKKVSWEVKAV
+767 PYKKVSWEVKAV

-815 RGIFYTPTQEPAYQ
+815 RGVFYTPTQEPAYQ
-829 LPAKP
+829 LPAEP

>member
-1 MQNRWLI
+1 VQHFQKQASLRVQNPLERRTTMQNRWLI

-39 APANGNYDFIFTLYD
+39 APANGNFDFIFTLYD
-54 DAMAGNQVGVQVR
+54 APMAGNQVGAQVR

-82 DFGPHNV
+82 DFGPQNV

-109 GGNFIR
+109 GGNFMT

-126 YAWAAFPVGPAAGD
+126 YAWAAFPVGPAGGD
-140 LAGNYPNPLVVGFRG
+140 LSGNYPNPLVVGFRG

-161 NAANPPNVGDFLFWD
+161 DRVNNPPKVGDFLFWD
-176 GGFWRPA
+176 GNFWRPA
-183 GGVGRAGPVNGALL
+183 GGAGGAGPVNGALL

-300 ATFSI
+300 ATFAI

-325 GTGILG
+325 GTGIFG

-378 VGVFG
+378 IGVFG
-383 EATASSGDTRG
+383 EATATSGSTRG
-394 ILGRSSSTSGVGVLG
+394 VVGRSSSTSGVGVLG
-409 EATATTGS
+409 EATATS
-417 VYGVHGRSSSSSGAG
+417 
-432 VFGEATATAGSV
+432 GSV

-459 FGEATATSGDTRGI
+459 FGEATATSG
-473 LGRSSS
+473 SVY
-479 TSGVGVFG
+479 GVQ
-487 EATATSGD
+487 
-495 TRGIL
+495 
-500 GRSSSTSGVGVF
+500 
-512 GEATAT
+512 
-518 SGDTRGILGRS
+518 GRS

-546 STRGILGRSS
+546 STRGVVGRSS
-556 SSSGV
+556 STSGVGVLGEATATSGSVYGVQGRSSSTSGV
-561 GVFGEATATSGN
+561 GVFGEATATSGSV
-573 TYGIVGRASSTS
+573 YGVQGRSSSTS
-585 GVGVLGEATAT
+585 GVGVFGEATAT

-694 LNHFCIEAPE
+694 LNHYCIEAPE

-815 RGIFYTPTQEPAYQ
+815 RGVFYMLRAEPAYQ
-829 LPAKP
+829 LPAEP

>member
-17 MLWVAGRAQAV
+17 MLWAAGRAQAV

-39 APANGNYDFIFTLYD
+39 APANGNFDFIFTLYD
-54 DAMAGNQVGVQVR
+54 APMAGNQVGAQVR

-82 DFGPHNV
+82 DFGPQNV

-109 GGNFIR
+109 GGNFMT

-126 YAWAAFPVGPAAGD
+126 YAWAAFPVGPAGGD

-161 NAANPPNVGDFLFWD
+161 DRVNNPPKVGDFLFWD
-176 GGFWRPA
+176 GNFWRPA
-183 GGVGRAGPVNGALL
+183 GGAGGAGLVNGALL
-197 FWNAGAGLWQP
+197 FWNAGILRWQP
-208 MAVPPVVGNVPVWNG
+208 MAVAPAVGNVPVWNG

-300 ATFSI
+300 ATFAI
-305 ANPAPTGQA
+305 ANPATTGQA

-378 VGVFG
+378 IGVFG
-383 EATASSGDTRG
+383 EATATSGSTRG
-394 ILGRSSSTSGVGVLG
+394 VVGRSSSTSGVGVLG
-409 EATATTGS
+409 EATATS
-417 VYGVHGRSSSSSGAG
+417 
-432 VFGEATATAGSV
+432 GSV

-459 FGEATATSGDTRGI
+459 FGEATATSG
-473 LGRSSS
+473 SVY
-479 TSGVGVFG
+479 GVQ
-487 EATATSGD
+487 
-495 TRGIL
+495 
-500 GRSSSTSGVGVF
+500 
-512 GEATAT
+512 
-518 SGDTRGILGRS
+518 GRS

-546 STRGILGRSS
+546 SVYGVQGRS
-556 SSSGV
+556 
-561 GVFGEATATSGN
+561 
-573 TYGIVGRASSTS
+573 SSTS
-585 GVGVLGEATAT
+585 GVGVFGEATAT

-656 GRTNSSAN
+656 GRTNSSTN

>member
-1 MQNRWLI
+1 
-8 LGLSVLFSA
+8 
-17 MLWVAGRAQAV
+17 
-28 ITYQGYLRMGG
+28 
-39 APANGNYDFIFTLYD
+39 
-54 DAMAGNQVGVQVR
+54 VR

-82 DFGPHNV
+82 DFGSQNV
-89 IWNALP
+89 VWANLP
-95 ARNRWLEIQ
+95 NRDRWLEIR
-104 VRPAG
+104 VRRVGDA
-109 GGNFIR
+109 NFML

-140 LAGNYPNPLVVGFRG
+140 LAGNYPNPLVVDFRG

-183 GGVGRAGPVNGALL
+183 GGAGGAGPVNGALL

-255 RPISPNI
+255 RPVSPNI

-279 NDLTDGNFTLPFT
+279 NDLTGGNFTLPFT

-300 ATFSI
+300 ATFAI

-325 GTGILG
+325 GAGILG

-378 VGVFG
+378 
-383 EATASSGDTRG
+383 
-394 ILGRSSSTSGVGVLG
+394 I
-409 EATATTGS
+409 
-417 VYGVHGRSSSSSGAG
+417 G
-432 VFGEATATAGSV
+432 VFGEATATSGSTR
-444 YGVQGRSSSTSGVGV
+444 GVVGRSSSTSGVGV
-459 FGEATATSGDTRGI
+459 FGEATATS
-473 LGRSSS
+473 
-479 TSGVGVFG
+479 
-487 EATATSGD
+487 
-495 TRGIL
+495 
-500 GRSSSTSGVGVF
+500 
-512 GEATAT
+512 
-518 SGDTRGILGRS
+518 
-529 SSTSGVGV
+529 
-537 FGEATATSG
+537 
-546 STRGILGRSS
+546 
-556 SSSGV
+556 
-561 GVFGEATATSGN
+561 
-573 TYGIVGRASSTS
+573 
-585 GVGVLGEATAT
+585 
-596 TGNTYGGLFQN
+596 GNTYGGLFQN

-656 GRTNSSAN
+656 GRTNSSTN
-664 GWGVYAGGRLGAS
+664 GWGVYANGRLGAS
-677 GTKSFQ
+677 GTKAFQ

-704 PYNLYRGTVTLDAQG
+704 PYNLYRGTVTLDANG
-719 EAWVQLPD
+719 KHGCSCPTTS
-727 YFEAIN
+727 
-733 RDASYHLTPIGAAMP
+733 RRLTA
-748 NLHVAVEI
+748 
-756 QGNRFKIAGGA
+756 
-767 PFKKVSWEVKAV
+767 
-779 RNDPWVQQY
+779 
-788 GYQTEQEKPK
+788 
-798 EYQGLYLH
+798 
-806 PELYGQPKE
+806 
-815 RGIFYTPTQEPAYQ
+815 TPRTT
-829 LPAKP
+829 

>member
-39 APANGNYDFIFTLYD
+39 APANGNFDFIFTLYD
-54 DAMAGNQVGVQVR
+54 APMAGNQVGAQVR

-82 DFGPHNV
+82 DFGPQNV

-109 GGNFIR
+109 GGNFMT

-126 YAWAAFPVGPAAGD
+126 YAWAAFPVGPAGGD
-140 LAGNYPNPLVVGFRG
+140 LSGNYPNPLVVGFRG

-161 NAANPPNVGDFLFWD
+161 DRVNNPPKVGDFLFWD
-176 GGFWRPA
+176 GNFWRPA
-183 GGVGRAGPVNGALL
+183 GGAGGAGPVNGALL

-300 ATFSI
+300 ATFAI
-305 ANPAPTGQA
+305 ANPATTGQA
-314 VAISGASASTS
+314 IAISGASASTS
-325 GTGILG
+325 GTGILGEATATTGEAYGVIGRSASQSGRGVFG

-378 VGVFG
+378 IGVFG
-383 EATASSGDTRG
+383 EATATSGSTRG
-394 ILGRSSSTSGVGVLG
+394 VVGRSSSTSGVGVLG
-409 EATATTGS
+409 EATATS
-417 VYGVHGRSSSSSGAG
+417 
-432 VFGEATATAGSV
+432 GSV

-459 FGEATATSGDTRGI
+459 FGEATATSGSVYGVQ
-473 LGRSSS
+473 GRSSS

-487 EATATSGD
+487 EATATTGSVYGVQ
-495 TRGIL
+495 

-512 GEATAT
+512 
-518 SGDTRGILGRS
+518 
-529 SSTSGVGV
+529 
-537 FGEATATSG
+537 
-546 STRGILGRSS
+546 
-556 SSSGV
+556 
-561 GVFGEATATSGN
+561 
-573 TYGIVGRASSTS
+573 
-585 GVGVLGEATAT
+585 GEATAT

-664 GWGVYAGGRLGAS
+664 GWGVYANGRLGAS

-704 PYNLYRGTVTLDAQG
+704 PYNLYRGTVTLDANG

-815 RGIFYTPTQEPAYQ
+815 RGVFYMLRAEPAYQ
-829 LPAKP
+829 LPAEP

>member
-17 MLWVAGRAQAV
+17 MLSVAGRAQAV

-39 APANGNYDFIFTLYD
+39 APANGNFDFIFTLYND
-54 DAMAGNQVGVQVR
+54 PLAGNQVGVQVR
-67 INNKLVRNGLYTVEL
+67 INNKLVKNGLYTVEL
-82 DFGPHNV
+82 DFGPQNV

-109 GGNFIR
+109 GGNFMT

-183 GGVGRAGPVNGALL
+183 GGAGGAGPVNGALL
-197 FWNAGAGLWQP
+197 FWNAGILRWQP
-208 MAVPPVVGNVPVWNG
+208 MAVAPAVGNVPVWNG

-228 GVIPPGGP
+228 SVIPPGGP

-255 RPISPNI
+255 RPVSPNL

-305 ANPAPTGQA
+305 ANPAPTGQSVGIA
-314 VAISGASASTS
+314 GASASTS
-325 GTGILG
+325 GTGIFG

-351 GRGVFGEATASSGN
+351 GRGVFGEATASSG
-365 TYGMYGRASSSSG
+365 
-378 VGVFG
+378 
-383 EATASSGDTRG
+383 
-394 ILGRSSSTSGVGVLG
+394 
-409 EATATTGS
+409 
-417 VYGVHGRSSSSSGAG
+417 
-432 VFGEATATAGSV
+432 
-444 YGVQGRSSSTSGVGV
+444 
-459 FGEATATSGDTRGI
+459 DTRGI

-487 EATATSGD
+487 EATAS
-495 TRGIL
+495 
-500 GRSSSTSGVGVF
+500 
-512 GEATAT
+512 

-556 SSSGV
+556 STSGV
-561 GVFGEATATSGN
+561 GVFGEATATSGS
-573 TYGIVGRASSTS
+573 TRGILGRSSSTS

-596 TGNTYGGLFQN
+596 SGNTYGVYGHA
-607 PSSSGAGVYGYAQA
+607 SSTAGVGVFGGATATSGPATGGQFFTRSDNGTGVYGYAYS

-664 GWGVYAGGRLGAS
+664 GWGVFANGRLGAS
-677 GTKSFQ
+677 GTKAFQ

-748 NLHVAVEI
+748 NLHVAAEI

-815 RGIFYTPTQEPAYQ
+815 RGVFYTPTQEPAYQ
-829 LPAKP
+829 LPAEP

>member
-1 MQNRWLI
+1 MTMQNRWLI
-8 LGLSVLFSA
+8 LGLSVLVSA

-54 DAMAGNQVGVQVR
+54 DPLAGNQVGVQVR

-236 AGGDLFGN
+236 AGGDLLGN
-244 YPNPMVAGLRG
+244 YPNPTVAGLRG
-255 RPISPNI
+255 RPISQNV
-262 PQTGQV
+262 PQVGQV

-273 LMWTPA
+273 MMWTPA
-279 NDLTDGNFTLPFT
+279 NDLTDSNFTLPFS

-300 ATFSI
+300 ATFAI
-305 ANPAPTGQA
+305 ANPATTGQA
-314 VAISGASASTS
+314 IAISGASASTS

-378 VGVFG
+378 IGVFG
-383 EATASSGDTRG
+383 EATATSGSTRG
-394 ILGRSSSTSGVGVLG
+394 VVGRSSSSSGVGVLG
-409 EATATTGS
+409 EATATS
-417 VYGVHGRSSSSSGAG
+417 
-432 VFGEATATAGSV
+432 GSV
-444 YGVQGRSSSTSGVGV
+444 YGVQGRASSTSGVGV

-479 TSGVGVFG
+479 TSGVGV
-487 EATATSGD
+487 
-495 TRGIL
+495 L
-500 GRSSSTSGVGVF
+500 
-512 GEATAT
+512 
-518 SGDTRGILGRS
+518 
-529 SSTSGVGV
+529 
-537 FGEATATSG
+537 GEATATSG
-546 STRGILGRSS
+546 SVYGVQGRASS
-556 SSSGV
+556 TSGV

-585 GVGVLGEATAT
+585 GVGVLGEATAASGSVYGVQGRASST
-596 TGNTYGGLFQN
+596 SGAGVFGEATATSGNTYGGLFQN

-704 PYNLYRGTVTLDAQG
+704 PYNLYRGTVTLDANG

-815 RGIFYTPTQEPAYQ
+815 RGIFYTPTQEPASH

>member
-155 LPLAQF
+155 LPLAVF

-183 GGVGRAGPVNGALL
+183 GGAGGAGPVNGALL

-244 YPNPMVAGLRG
+244 YPNPMVVGLCG
-255 RPISPNI
+255 RPVSPNI
-262 PQTGQV
+262 PRTGQV

-300 ATFSI
+300 ATFAI

-351 GRGVFGEATASSGN
+351 GRGVFGEATA
-365 TYGMYGRASSSSG
+365 
-378 VGVFG
+378 
-383 EATASSGDTRG
+383 
-394 ILGRSSSTSGVGVLG
+394 
-409 EATATTGS
+409 
-417 VYGVHGRSSSSSGAG
+417 H
-432 VFGEATATAGSV
+432 
-444 YGVQGRSSSTSGVGV
+444 Q
-459 FGEATATSGDTRGI
+459 
-473 LGRSSS
+473 
-479 TSGVGVFG
+479 
-487 EATATSGD
+487 
-495 TRGIL
+495 
-500 GRSSSTSGVGVF
+500 
-512 GEATAT
+512 
-518 SGDTRGILGRS
+518 
-529 SSTSGVGV
+529 
-537 FGEATATSG
+537 
-546 STRGILGRSS
+546 
-556 SSSGV
+556 
-561 GVFGEATATSGN
+561 
-573 TYGIVGRASSTS
+573 
-585 GVGVLGEATAT
+585 
-596 TGNTYGGLFQN
+596 TGNT
-607 PSSSGAGVYGYAQA
+607 
-621 TTGTNFGVVGRS
+621 
-633 ESPSGRGVVGV
+633 
-644 AEASTGTNYGVL
+644 
-656 GRTNSSAN
+656 
-664 GWGVYAGGRLGAS
+664 
-677 GTKSFQ
+677 
-683 IDHPLRPETHF
+683 LR
-694 LNHFCIEAPE
+694 
-704 PYNLYRGTVTLDAQG
+704 
-719 EAWVQLPD
+719 
-727 YFEAIN
+727 
-733 RDASYHLTPIGAAMP
+733 ASYGT
-748 NLHVAVEI
+748 
-756 QGNRFKIAGGA
+756 R
-767 PFKKVSWEVKAV
+767 
-779 RNDPWVQQY
+779 QQ
-788 GYQTEQEKPK
+788 Q
-798 EYQGLYLH
+798 
-806 PELYGQPKE
+806 
-815 RGIFYTPTQEPAYQ
+815 
-829 LPAKP
+829 

>member
-1 MQNRWLI
+1 MAD
-8 LGLSVLFSA
+8 LGLSVLVSA

-82 DFGPHNV
+82 DFGPQNV

-95 ARNRWLEIQ
+95 ARDRWLEIQ

-155 LPLAQF
+155 LPLAVF

-255 RPISPNI
+255 RPVSPNL

-305 ANPAPTGQA
+305 DNPAPTGQSVGIA
-314 VAISGASASTS
+314 GASASTS
-325 GTGILG
+325 GAGIFG

-378 VGVFG
+378 IGVFG
-383 EATASSGDTRG
+383 EATATSGSTRG
-394 ILGRSSSTSGVGVLG
+394 VVGRSSSTSGVGVLG
-409 EATATTGS
+409 EATATSGS
-417 VYGVHGRSSSSSGAG
+417 VYGVQGRSSSTSGVG
-432 VFGEATATAGSV
+432 VLGEATATSGSV

-459 FGEATATSGDTRGI
+459 FGEATASSGNTYGMY
-473 LGRSSS
+473 GRASSS
-479 TSGVGVFG
+479 SG
-487 EATATSGD
+487 
-495 TRGIL
+495 I
-500 GRSSSTSGVGVF
+500 
-512 GEATAT
+512 
-518 SGDTRGILGRS
+518 
-529 SSTSGVGV
+529 GV

-546 STRGILGRSS
+546 STRGVVGRS
-556 SSSGV
+556 
-561 GVFGEATATSGN
+561 
-573 TYGIVGRASSTS
+573 SSTS
-585 GVGVLGEATAT
+585 GVGVLGEATATSGSVYGVQGRSSSTSGVGVFGEATAT

-633 ESPSGRGVVGV
+633 ESPSGRGVV
-644 AEASTGTNYGVL
+644 ASPKPPQAQTT
-656 GRTNSSAN
+656 AC
-664 GWGVYAGGRLGAS
+664 W
-677 GTKSFQ
+677 
-683 IDHPLRPETHF
+683 D
-694 LNHFCIEAPE
+694 AP
-704 PYNLYRGTVTLDAQG
+704 T
-719 EAWVQLPD
+719 
-727 YFEAIN
+727 
-733 RDASYHLTPIGAAMP
+733 
-748 NLHVAVEI
+748 
-756 QGNRFKIAGGA
+756 
-767 PFKKVSWEVKAV
+767 AV
-779 RNDPWVQQY
+779 RTA
-788 GYQTEQEKPK
+788 GACM
-798 EYQGLYLH
+798 
-806 PELYGQPKE
+806 
-815 RGIFYTPTQEPAYQ
+815 PTDAWARRAPSRSRLTTRCAQRPTS
-829 LPAKP
+829 

>member
-8 LGLSVLFSA
+8 LGLSVLVSA

-82 DFGPHNV
+82 DFGPQNV

-155 LPLAQF
+155 LPLAVF

-255 RPISPNI
+255 RPVSPI
-262 PQTGQV
+262 PPQTGQV

-292 GGAAVQNG
+292 GGAAVQDG

-305 ANPAPTGQA
+305 ANPAPTGQSVGIA
-314 VAISGASASTS
+314 GASGSVNGA
-325 GTGILG
+325 GIFG

-378 VGVFG
+378 IGVFG
-383 EATASSGDTRG
+383 EATATSGSTRG
-394 ILGRSSSTSGVGVLG
+394 VVGRSSSTSGVGVLG
-409 EATATTGS
+409 EATATSGS
-417 VYGVHGRSSSSSGAG
+417 VYGVQGRSSSTSGVG
-432 VFGEATATAGSV
+432 VFGEATATTGSV

-500 GRSSSTSGVGVF
+500 GRSSST
-512 GEATAT
+512 
-518 SGDTRGILGRS
+518 
-529 SSTSGVGV
+529 
-537 FGEATATSG
+537 
-546 STRGILGRSS
+546 
-556 SSSGV
+556 SGV

-704 PYNLYRGTVTLDAQG
+704 PYNLYRGTVTLDANG

-748 NLHVAVEI
+748 NLHVAAEI

-815 RGIFYTPTQEPAYQ
+815 RGVFYMLRAEPAYQ
-829 LPAKP
+829 LPAEP

>member
-8 LGLSVLFSA
+8 LGLSVLVSA

-39 APANGNYDFIFTLYD
+39 APANGNFDFIFTLYD
-54 DAMAGNQVGVQVR
+54 APMAGNQVGAQVR

-82 DFGPHNV
+82 DFGPQNV
-89 IWNALP
+89 VWANLP
-95 ARNRWLEIQ
+95 NRNRWLEIR
-104 VRPAG
+104 VRRVGDA
-109 GGNFIR
+109 NFML

-161 NAANPPNVGDFLFWD
+161 DRVNNPPKVGDFLFWD
-176 GGFWRPA
+176 GNFWKPA
-183 GGVGRAGPVNGALL
+183 GGAAGGPVNGALL
-197 FWNAGAGLWQP
+197 FWNAGIRLWQP
-208 MAVPPVVGNVPVWNG
+208 MGVAPAVGNVPVWNG

-255 RPISPNI
+255 RPVSPNI

-300 ATFSI
+300 ATFAI
-305 ANPAPTGQA
+305 ANPATTGQA
-314 VAISGASASTS
+314 IAISGASASTS

-338 EAYGVIGRSASQS
+338 KAYGVIGRSASQS
-351 GRGVFGEATASSGN
+351 GRGVFGEATA
-365 TYGMYGRASSSSG
+365 
-378 VGVFG
+378 
-383 EATASSGDTRG
+383 
-394 ILGRSSSTSGVGVLG
+394 
-409 EATATTGS
+409 TTGN
-417 VYGVHGRSSSSSGAG
+417 
-432 VFGEATATAGSV
+432 
-444 YGVQGRSSSTSGVGV
+444 
-459 FGEATATSGDTRGI
+459 TRGI

-479 TSGVGVFG
+479 TSGVGVF
-487 EATATSGD
+487 
-495 TRGIL
+495 
-500 GRSSSTSGVGVF
+500 
-512 GEATAT
+512 
-518 SGDTRGILGRS
+518 
-529 SSTSGVGV
+529 
-537 FGEATATSG
+537 
-546 STRGILGRSS
+546 
-556 SSSGV
+556 
-561 GVFGEATATSGN
+561 
-573 TYGIVGRASSTS
+573 
-585 GVGVLGEATAT
+585 GEATAT

-704 PYNLYRGTVTLDAQG
+704 PYNLYRGTVTLDADG

>member
-155 LPLAQF
+155 LPLAVF

-176 GGFWRPA
+176 GNFWRPA
-183 GGVGRAGPVNGALL
+183 GGAGGAGPVNGALL

-255 RPISPNI
+255 RPVSPNV

-300 ATFSI
+300 ATFAI

-325 GTGILG
+325 GAGILG

-378 VGVFG
+378 IGVVG

-409 EATATTGS
+409 EATATS
-417 VYGVHGRSSSSSGAG
+417 
-432 VFGEATATAGSV
+432 GSV

-459 FGEATATSGDTRGI
+459 LGEATATSGSVYGVQ
-473 LGRSSS
+473 GRSSS
-479 TSGVGVFG
+479 TSGVGVLG
-487 EATATSGD
+487 EATATSGSVY
-495 TRGIL
+495 GVQ
-500 GRSSSTSGVGVF
+500 GRSSSTSG
-512 GEATAT
+512 A
-518 SGDTRGILGRS
+518 
-529 SSTSGVGV
+529 GV

-546 STRGILGRSS
+546 SVYGVQGRAS
-556 SSSGV
+556 SSSGI
-561 GVFGEATATSGN
+561 GVFGEATASSGN

-607 PSSSGAGVYGYAQA
+607 PSSSGIGVYGYAQA

-664 GWGVYAGGRLGAS
+664 GWGVFAGGRLGAS

-829 LPAKP
+829 LPAEP

>member
-1 MQNRWLI
+1 
-8 LGLSVLFSA
+8 
-17 MLWVAGRAQAV
+17 
-28 ITYQGYLRMGG
+28 
-39 APANGNYDFIFTLYD
+39 
-54 DAMAGNQVGVQVR
+54 
-67 INNKLVRNGLYTVEL
+67 
-82 DFGPHNV
+82 
-89 IWNALP
+89 
-95 ARNRWLEIQ
+95 
-104 VRPAG
+104 
-109 GGNFIR
+109 
-115 LAPRVR
+115 
-121 IHAAP
+121 
-126 YAWAAFPVGPAAGD
+126 

-155 LPLAQF
+155 IAAAQF
-161 NAANPPNVGDFLFWD
+161 DAANPPNVGDFLFWD

-183 GGVGRAGPVNGALL
+183 GGAGGAGPVNGALL

-236 AGGDLFGN
+236 AGGDLLGN

-255 RPISPNI
+255 RPVSPNL

-300 ATFSI
+300 ATFAI

-378 VGVFG
+378 IGVFG
-383 EATASSGDTRG
+383 EATATSGSTRG
-394 ILGRSSSTSGVGVLG
+394 VVGRSSSTSGVGVLG
-409 EATATTGS
+409 EATATS
-417 VYGVHGRSSSSSGAG
+417 
-432 VFGEATATAGSV
+432 GSV

-459 FGEATATSGDTRGI
+459 FGEATATSGSVYGVQ
-473 LGRSSS
+473 GRSSS

-487 EATATSGD
+487 EATATSG
-495 TRGIL
+495 
-500 GRSSSTSGVGVF
+500 SVYGVQ
-512 GEATAT
+512 
-518 SGDTRGILGRS
+518 GRS

-546 STRGILGRSS
+546 STYGLGRASS
-556 SSSGV
+556 TSGV

-664 GWGVYAGGRLGAS
+664 GWGVYANGRLGAS

-704 PYNLYRGTVTLDAQG
+704 PYNLYRGTVTLDANG

-815 RGIFYTPTQEPAYQ
+815 RGIFYTPTQEPTYQ